1 MANWIVGHQRFASD
15 DTKKK
20 EPYVCF
26 PKSSGRST
34 NGSMNKE
41 QPMVRAAGLGDLDV
55 LVAGNLA
62 LAEETE
68 RVRLDA
74 DTLRQGIRALLE
86 SRAPGRYWVAELE
99 GRVVGQL
106 LITFEWSDWRNRMVW
121 WIQSV
126 YVMPNVRGRGVL
138 RTLYD
143 ATRREALASGSGG
156 LRLYVDT
163 TNVRAQKVYA
173 ALGMS
178 GDHYRVFEEMFAE
191 PLSSADISDR

>member
-1 MANWIVGHQRFASD
+1 
-15 DTKKK
+15 
-20 EPYVCF
+20 
-26 PKSSGRST
+26 
-34 NGSMNKE
+34 MNARK
-41 QPMVRAAGLGDLDV
+41 PTVRPAGAGDLEA

-68 RVRLDA
+68 RVHLDV

-99 GRVVGQL
+99 GHVVGQL

-126 YVMPNVRGRGVL
+126 HVQPASRGRGVL

-143 ATRREALASGSGG
+143 AARREALAAGAGG

-163 TNVRAQKVYA
+163 TNIRAQAAYA
-173 ALGMS
+173 ALGMT
-178 GDHYRVFEEMFAE
+178 GDHYRVFEDMFAE
-191 PLSSADISDR
+191 PPRSA

>member
-1 MANWIVGHQRFASD
+1 MH
-15 DTKKK
+15 T
-20 EPYVCF
+20 PTY
-26 PKSSGRST
+26 T
-34 NGSMNKE
+34 
-41 QPMVRAAGLGDLDV
+41 VRAAGTEDLEA

-68 RVRLDA
+68 HLRLDA
-74 DTLRQGIRALLE
+74 DTLREGIRALLD

-126 YVMPNVRGRGVL
+126 YVVPESRGSGVF
-138 RTLYD
+138 RMLYD
-143 ATRREALASGSGG
+143 AARQEARTAGAGG

-163 TNVRAQKVYA
+163 TNVRAQAVYA
-173 ALGMS
+173 ALGMN
-178 GDHYRVFEEMFAE
+178 GDHYRVFEDMFDE
-191 PLSSADISDR
+191 PPRTTDE